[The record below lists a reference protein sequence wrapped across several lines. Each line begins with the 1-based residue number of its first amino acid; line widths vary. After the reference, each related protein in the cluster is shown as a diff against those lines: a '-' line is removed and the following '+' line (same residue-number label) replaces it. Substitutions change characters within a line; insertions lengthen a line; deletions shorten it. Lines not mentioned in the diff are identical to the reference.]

1 MYLYRCMHAKVSG
14 GQDKL
19 VRVWNA
25 ETLSHIKNFKGHRS
39 AVTVSDM

>member
-1 MYLYRCMHAKVSG
+1 MPAKVSG

-25 ETLSHIKNFKGHRS
+25 ETLSHVKNFKGHRNT
-39 AVTVSDM
+39 VTVSNMG

>member
-1 MYLYRCMHAKVSG
+1 MSG

-25 ETLSHIKNFKGHRS
+25 DTLSHVKNFKGHRS
-39 AVTVSDM
+39 TVTVSDVVQLYCALIY

>member
-1 MYLYRCMHAKVSG
+1 MYLYAKVSG

-25 ETLSHIKNFKGHRS
+25 ETFSHVKNFKGHRNT
-39 AVTVSDM
+39 VTVSDVE